1 MDSEPSRHRRQQK
14 TTRVR
19 CPVGSER
26 ALSFCRSLVC
36 ARSWTIGR
44 APGPTVSGVNSAG
57 TAIVYVDGLNLY
69 GSALKKSA
77 HKWVDLMAAST
88 SLVPAGY
95 ALAAV
100 KYFSAEL
107 HPSFAEDPAS
117 ITRQRNYM
125 KALKATGVDV
135 RRGTFMV
142 PSRWRTIVPDQ
153 PWSERMRPAP
163 SPQIEASLVALE
175 ASSARPMKVMVQ
187 LPEEKFTDV
196 AIGVELV
203 DDFHRRSCDMA
214 VLITNDADL
223 QPAIAK
229 VVEQGHHVHV
239 VSPAPTVGRHLR
251 RVASTSTAMPPTCLR
266 DHQFPD
272 EFTVA
277 GERFSRPNAWKGGK

>member
-1 MDSEPSRHRRQQK
+1 
-14 TTRVR
+14 
-19 CPVGSER
+19 VGS
-26 ALSFCRSLVC
+26 ALPSLLAC

-44 APGPTVSGVNSAG
+44 APGPTVLGVNSAG

-69 GSALKKSA
+69 GS
-77 HKWVDLMAAST
+77 
-88 SLVPAGY
+88 
-95 ALAAV
+95 
-100 KYFSAEL
+100 
-107 HPSFAEDPAS
+107 
-117 ITRQRNYM
+117 
-125 KALKATGVDV
+125 ALKATGVDV

-163 SPQIEASLVALE
+163 SPHVEASLVALE

-187 LPEEKFTDV
+187 LPEEKFTGV

-214 VLITNDADL
+214 ILITNDADL

-229 VVEQGHHVHV
+229 VVEQGHHVNV
-239 VSPAPTVGRHLR
+239 VSQAPTVGRHLR
-251 RVASTSTAMPPTCLR
+251 RVPSTSTAIPPTCLR
-266 DHQFPD
+266 DYQFPD

-277 GERFSRPNAWKGGK
+277 GERFSRPNAWKDGK